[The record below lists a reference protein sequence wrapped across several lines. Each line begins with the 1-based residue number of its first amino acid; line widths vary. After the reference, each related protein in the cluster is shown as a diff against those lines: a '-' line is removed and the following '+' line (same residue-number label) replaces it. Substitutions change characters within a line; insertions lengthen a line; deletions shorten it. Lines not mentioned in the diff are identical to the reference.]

1 MGSIPVGGATLWKRR
16 SLTAFFAIFPLY
28 KSNSYFLLFGLLIN
42 WINCRCCMK
51 TLIIFL
57 LCILDILLC
66 TTLTVII
73 PHKISKK
80 VLSIIITVLGCL
92 LSIAL
97 LFLIALLGIRFEMIE
112 QTRGFILI
120 TFAIN
125 AFINTI
131 YLFLVRRRWI

>member
-1 MGSIPVGGATLWKRR
+1 
-16 SLTAFFAIFPLY
+16 
-28 KSNSYFLLFGLLIN
+28 
-42 WINCRCCMK
+42 MK

-57 LCILDILLC
+57 VCILDILLC

-73 PHKISKK
+73 PHKIPKK

-97 LFLIALLGIRFEMIE
+97 LFPIALLGTKFEMVE

-131 YLFLVRRRWI
+131 YLFLVRHRWI

>member
-1 MGSIPVGGATLWKRR
+1 
-16 SLTAFFAIFPLY
+16 
-28 KSNSYFLLFGLLIN
+28 
-42 WINCRCCMK
+42 MK

-97 LFLIALLGIRFEMIE
+97 LFLIALLGIRFEVVE
-112 QTRGFILI
+112 QTREFILI